1 MLTISEALRLSLETV
16 PPVQP
21 IMLCLSEAH
30 GRVLAEDV
38 IAPSP
43 IPPWDNSAMDGFAV
57 RAQDTHSADPID
69 QSVDACLQT
78 VTNPA
83 GGPWLK
89 VTETIAA
96 GSVGAHT
103 VGAGQAARI
112 MTGAPIPT
120 GADAV
125 VMIEHT
131 HPEDHRVQVHTRV
144 QTGAHIRRAGNDVA
158 AGSLVLSK
166 GETLTPAG
174 AGLAAS
180 VGRAKVTVARQVRVG
195 IVATGSELVLGGNP
209 LGPGQIYSANTAA
222 ITGWVLA
229 AGAVP
234 VDCGIADDT
243 LAETT
248 AAFSRAIECDLV
260 VSTGGVSVGDFD
272 HVKAAMAGMGAQMQF
287 MGIKMKPGKPLAL
300 GVIAGTPVFGLPG
313 NPVAAQV
320 AFLQFVR
327 PWIRSAMGCTSPF
340 LPVIQARLGADHTK
354 KAGRAELSR
363 VRLRWES
370 ECWSALPNQNQSSGS
385 PRSLV
390 EADGLMLLD
399 ESPHDLQCGDWVHV
413 QLIGSTHRGQAEPGY
428 PW

>member
-21 IMLCLSEAH
+21 IDLPLREAH

-43 IPPWDNSAMDGFAV
+43 IPPWDNSAMDGFAL
-57 RAQDTHSADPID
+57 RAQDTHSARPID
-69 QSVDACLQT
+69 QSVDTCLQT
-78 VTNPA
+78 VTDPSD
-83 GGPWLK
+83 GPWLK

-96 GSVGAHT
+96 GSIGEHT
-103 VGAGQAARI
+103 VGNGQAARI
-112 MTGAPIPT
+112 MTGAPIPR

-125 VMIEHT
+125 VMVEHT
-131 HPEDHRVQVHTRV
+131 RAENGTVQVHTRV
-144 QTGAHIRRAGNDVA
+144 QTGAHIRRAGSDVA
-158 AGSLVLSK
+158 GGSLVLSR
-166 GETLTPAG
+166 GQTLTPAVV
-174 AGLAAS
+174 GLAAA
-180 VGRAKVTVARQVRVG
+180 VGRAQVTVARQIRVG
-195 IVATGSELVLGGNP
+195 IVATGSELVLGGSP

-222 ITGWVLA
+222 LTGWVLA
-229 AGAVP
+229 AGAIP

-248 AAFSRAIECDLV
+248 AAFSRAIQCDLV
-260 VSTGGVSVGDFD
+260 ISTGGVSAGDFD
-272 HVKAAMAGMGAQMQF
+272 LVKAAMVGMGAHMQF

-300 GVIAGTPVFGLPG
+300 GVIGGTPAFGLPG

-320 AFLQFVR
+320 GFLQFVR

-340 LPVIQARLGADHTK
+340 LPVIQARLSATHTK

-370 ECWSALPNQNQSSGS
+370 ECWSVLPNQNQSSGS
-385 PRSLV
+385 PRSLAD
-390 EADGLMLLD
+390 ADGLMLLN
-399 ESPHDLQCGDWVHV
+399 ESAHDLQPGEWVHV